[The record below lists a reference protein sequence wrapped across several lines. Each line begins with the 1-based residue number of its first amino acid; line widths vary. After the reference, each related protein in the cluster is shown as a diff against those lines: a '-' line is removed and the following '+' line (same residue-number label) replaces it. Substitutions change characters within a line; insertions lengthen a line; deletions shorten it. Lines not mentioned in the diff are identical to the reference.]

1 MSKIKDRLDEEV
13 LKRDLSD
20 EISYDKPDPLL
31 VAQRHNDE
39 YIALICALFAY
50 GNVQAIIKFLDSL
63 DFSLLEKDDEAIR
76 SALSGHY
83 YRFQNAEDI
92 AEFFI
97 LLKNLKKADSLE
109 EHFLR
114 GYVSQHSVVD
124 GVYSVINAM
133 REETNY
139 ESQGFNFL
147 IGKSSH
153 KTKGAS
159 ALKRWMMFL
168 RWMVRED
175 NLDMGLWKRVDKKD
189 LLMPLD
195 THTFNVSHRLKL
207 LKRKTCDLEAVIE
220 LTKKLKTFDKNDPIK
235 YDFALYRL
243 GQEKIL

>member
-1 MSKIKDRLDEEV
+1 MSKIKERLDAEV
-13 LKRDLSD
+13 LERNSED

-31 VAQRHNDE
+31 IARRYNDE

-63 DFSLLEKDDEAIR
+63 DFSLLEADDEQIR
-76 SALSGHY
+76 GALSQHY
-83 YRFQNAEDI
+83 YRFQNAQDI
-92 AEFFI
+92 IEFFI
-97 LLKNLKKADSLE
+97 VLKILKKEGSLE
-109 EHFLR
+109 THFLE
-114 GYVSQHSVVD
+114 GYLLNHSVVE
-124 GVYSVINAM
+124 GVYSVIEKIRKLSA
-133 REETNY
+133 Y

-147 IGKSSH
+147 VGKVSP

-168 RWMVRED
+168 RWMVRND
-175 NLDMGLWKRVDKKD
+175 TLDMGLWKRVDKKD

-195 THTFNVSHRLKL
+195 THTFNVSLRLKL

-220 LTKKLKTFDKNDPIK
+220 LSKKLRSFDKEDPIK